1 MNEIEIRLAKLNG
14 MQSELY
20 EQEVTRLIR
29 RRYSLSNELA
39 LSRQRDKK
47 PEEWAEY
54 NAYCEECKK
63 QVKAEVYGEEITK
76 EE

>member
-14 MQSELY
+14 TQAELY

-39 LSRQRDKK
+39 LGRQRDEK

-54 NAYCEECKK
+54 NAYCEECKAEAK
-63 QVKAEVYGEEITK
+63 KEVYGE
-76 EE
+76 